1 MKYLLKTTEFYS
13 VDTVDEVETLHE
25 QLKNDK
31 WAELVEFRYK
41 TKYRGPKD
49 DKEEYQLV
57 SATKIFTDEKQ
68 PDRHVKIVYEVD

>member
-49 DKEEYQLV
+49 DKEE
-57 SATKIFTDEKQ
+57 
-68 PDRHVKIVYEVD
+68 